1 MILATLRRRAVG
13 ALTCVMLAAS
23 PAIAVERV
31 YFIAAEEVAW
41 DYAPSGRDLM
51 MDMDFDEDQQVF
63 VASSAAATVCSDA
76 ARIAM
81 PSKVKRTSSAR
92 GVGASVMVAILENA
106 DEGGA
111 AILRVGRTSANA
123 ARR

>member
-31 YFIAAEEVAW
+31 NFIAAEEVAW

-63 VASSAAATVCSDA
+63 VASSAAGSTRKRYIAPIPTPAFRRAWNA
-76 ARIAM
+76 A
-81 PSKVKRTSSAR
+81 PNGNTSACSAR
-92 GVGASVMVAILENA
+92 SYA
-106 DEGGA
+106 
-111 AILRVGRTSANA
+111 RKSATP
-123 ARR
+123 